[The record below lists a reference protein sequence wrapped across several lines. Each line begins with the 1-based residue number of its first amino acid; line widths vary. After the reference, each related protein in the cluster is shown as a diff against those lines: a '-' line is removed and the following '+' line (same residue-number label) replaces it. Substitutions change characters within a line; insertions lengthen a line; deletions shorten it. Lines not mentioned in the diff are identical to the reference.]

1 MKRINPFTLIEKYIQ
16 EGSLDSKFYDQA
28 LKRIKIVEKAV
39 DRIEKI
45 TSLDY
50 PDYYVEPSLT
60 LSSSDIEL
68 DQYSVLYARTIP
80 VCTKQNQ
87 IRIMIQLSLPL
98 ILYGLKGT
106 IHAVMAHEFLHYLDL
121 IKKFIDLEISSDHI
135 PQTGFETGFLDNEN
149 TIDHRLVYRN
159 DRSLKRI
166 LDKKFDHGLIDP
178 KLDNKIKTNWIEKKL
193 PTKHIILGNNYTKL
207 PFQAIINTPI
217 EGHIKTQLMKW
228 V

>member
-1 MKRINPFTLIEKYIQ
+1 MKRINPLTLIEKYIH
-16 EGSLDSKFYDQA
+16 EGSLDRKFYDQT
-28 LKRIKIVEKAV
+28 LRRIKIVEKAV
-39 DRIEKI
+39 ERIEKI
-45 TSLDY
+45 TSVDY

-60 LSSSDIEL
+60 LSTSDIEL
-68 DQYSVLYARTIP
+68 EQYSVLYARTIP

-87 IRIMIQLSLPL
+87 IRITIQLSLPL
-98 ILYGLKGT
+98 VLYGLKGT

-121 IKKFIDLEISSDHI
+121 IKKFIDLEITSDNI
-135 PQTGFETGFLDNEN
+135 PQTGFETGFLDNEK
-149 TIDHRLVYRN
+149 TIDHKLVFRN

-178 KLDNKIKTNWIEKKL
+178 KLDNKTKTNWIEKKL
-193 PTKHIILGNNYTKL
+193 PTKHIMLGNNYTKL

-217 EGHIKTQLMKW
+217 EDHVKTKLMEW